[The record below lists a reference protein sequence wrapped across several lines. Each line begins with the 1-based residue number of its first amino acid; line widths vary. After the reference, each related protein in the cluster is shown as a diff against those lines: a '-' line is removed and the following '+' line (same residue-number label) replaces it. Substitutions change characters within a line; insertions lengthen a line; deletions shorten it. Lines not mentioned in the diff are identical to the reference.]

1 MAGSEQRQ
9 QWDGVWIRKRKKE
22 GRLKVKMG
30 RGWNSFFY
38 LVSGMLIIIVI
49 TIIIY
54 CLLHSRHGT
63 RALHILCLSPLHSLL
78 IRLKY
83 LSSIYSVP
91 GTLLNDGINRET
103 VSTNRTV
110 PAIIKSR
117 S

>member
-9 QWDGVWIRKRKKE
+9 QWDGVWIRKRKKG

-54 CLLHSRHGT
+54 
-63 RALHILCLSPLHSLL
+63 
-78 IRLKY
+78 
-83 LSSIYSVP
+83 
-91 GTLLNDGINRET
+91 
-103 VSTNRTV
+103 
-110 PAIIKSR
+110 
-117 S
+117 